1 MHWPVVIFLKKVG
14 QWATPLSPTRPNIPT
29 RPTRPT
35 MVGPSDKVKT
45 KELLSL
51 PTTTL
56 PLLEEK
62 WQTWADNQVDL
73 FPTVHCHYCW
83 LIAGWALRSSFCSI
97 CSWYHT
103 ALGKNCL
110 TKKERIWEKK
120 VRPKIGSS
128 KLSPRLQN
136 WKYPK
141 YQDGQHSIAMG
152 RWGGVLESLSDSSA
166 AAVLCFPVIINIIAV
181 LRVVSVVSN
190 IRHLTNDSSMMT
202 KIM

>member
-1 MHWPVVIFLKKVG
+1 MHWPVVIFFLKVG

-29 RPTRPT
+29 RPTA
-35 MVGPSDKVKT
+35 KI
-45 KELLSL
+45 
-51 PTTTL
+51 
-56 PLLEEK
+56 
-62 WQTWADNQVDL
+62 TWITRITR
-73 FPTVHCHYCW
+73 FWW
-83 LIAGWALRSSFCSI
+83 LIAGWALRSSFYSI

-103 ALGKNCL
+103 ALGKNRL
-110 TKKERIWEKK
+110 TKKEGIWEKK
-120 VRPKIGSS
+120 VRPKIGNS

-190 IRHLTNDSSMMT
+190 IRHLTNDCSMMT